1 MKKLC
6 LSFVVVLSLIFTVSC
21 VSKQVPV
28 TETYYE
34 TEYKTEYKTETYTAT
49 EDVVVHTSEG
59 ETYLTPISKWHASIY
74 FTAEKSG
81 TGMTYFY
88 GYEIEAGK
96 HTKGKIKITLSS
108 MAKGYIGVYNL
119 TGMSRPPLFR
129 TGWPGEGTVWAW
141 LDPTQPN
148 KWQEQIDPQTG
159 ETYYTSQ
166 WLGKV
171 NAITSTAHPL
181 SFRPMDTS
189 LGNEIIFDAKDIHEF
204 AILAN
209 TLNAQAISSVKLVW
223 SDDIIEQQTITKER
237 QVPYQVPVQIEKQ
250 RTVMQT
256 KHVPFW
262 EVILGNNQR

>member
-1 MKKLC
+1 MKKLG
-6 LSFVVVLSLIFTVSC
+6 LFIAVVIPLVFTVSC

-49 EDVVVHTSEG
+49 ENVVVRTSEG
-59 ETYLTPISKWHASIY
+59 ETSLTPISKWHASIY
-74 FTAEKSG
+74 FTTEKSG

-88 GYEIEAGK
+88 GYEIDASK
-96 HTKGKIKITLSS
+96 YTKSKVKITLSS

-119 TGMSRPPLFR
+119 TDIIRPPLFR
-129 TGWPGEGTVWAW
+129 TGWPGEGTVWEW
-141 LDPTQPN
+141 LNPTQPN

-159 ETYYTSQ
+159 ETYYLSQ

-171 NAITSTAHPL
+171 NAITSSGRTL

-189 LGNEIIFDAKDIHEF
+189 LGNEIIFDAKDINEF

-209 TLNAQAISSVKLVW
+209 TLNVQAISSVKLVW

-237 QVPYQVPVQIEKQ
+237 QVPYQVPVQVEKQ

-262 EVILGNNQR
+262 EVIFRK